1 MTALNKTARPMKRF
15 QVRYI
20 TSSLIG
26 FTHIS
31 WIRHKI
37 IVAAATAKEAKEQ
50 VIARCKEN
58 LVDIIAVTDL
68 GRTGQQLVDELETK
82 GKIQVTQPEL
92 KVLKQIYKEKNLDIT
107 ITVKKKSG
115 T

>member
-20 TSSLIG
+20 TSALIG
-26 FTHIS
+26 YT
-31 WIRHKI
+31 HKI
-37 IVAAATAKEAKEQ
+37 IVEAATAKEAEEQ
-50 VIARCKEN
+50 VMDRCQAVK
-58 LVDIIAVTDL
+58 IIAVTDL
-68 GRTGQQLVDELETK
+68 GRTVERLVDELETK
-82 GKIQVTQPEL
+82 GKIRVSLHEL
-92 KVLKQIYKEKNLDIT
+92 KALKQVYKDLDIT

>member
-20 TSSLIG
+20 TSALIG
-26 FTHIS
+26 YT
-31 WIRHKI
+31 HKI
-37 IVAAATAKEAKEQ
+37 IVEAATAKEAKEQ
-50 VIARCKEN
+50 VMDRCQALK
-58 LVDIIAVTDL
+58 IIAVTDL
-68 GRTGQQLVDELETK
+68 GRTVERLVDELETK
-82 GKIQVTQPEL
+82 GKIHVSLHEL
-92 KVLKQIYKEKNLDIT
+92 KALKQVYKDLDIT

>member
-1 MTALNKTARPMKRF
+1 MTALNKTDRPMKRF

-26 FTHIS
+26 YT
-31 WIRHKI
+31 HKI
-37 IVAAATAKEAKEQ
+37 IVEAATAKEAKEQ
-50 VIARCKEN
+50 VMTNCKA
-58 LVDIIAVTDL
+58 VKIIAVTDL
-68 GRTGQQLVDELETK
+68 GRTVERLVDELETK
-82 GKIQVTQPEL
+82 GKIQVGLHEL
-92 KVLKQIYKEKNLDIT
+92 KALKQVKQVYKDLDIT